1 MSDFGFWELALI
13 MLIAL
18 LIVGPERLPRL
29 MSSVGH
35 WIGRIKK
42 LTAQLKAEFAE
53 QSQAQEVK
61 KILSDTQ
68 ETVNKAGADIKRE
81 FVNTDPL
88 VKAIEDQIDEGRF
101 APDSKTDNVADNE
114 QQAETKEVETAE
126 KKQQRDHDR

>member
-29 MSSVGH
+29 VTSVGG
-35 WIGRIKK
+35 WVRKIKK

-53 QSQAQEVK
+53 QADSGDVK
-61 KILSDTQ
+61 KILSDAQHTINQ
-68 ETVNKAGADIKRE
+68 AGSDIKRE

-88 VKAIEDQIDEGRF
+88 VKAIEEQIDEGRF
-101 APDSKTDNVADNE
+101 VATDTDATNNTESRSKQASE
-114 QQAETKEVETAE
+114 QTTKL
-126 KKQQRDHDR
+126 KQQSDHDR